1 MHMKRARN
9 LYSFQSIVLRIFL
22 LNNHG
27 KKGRSWKITK
37 VKEGFPRMTYQYTCE
52 NSAEFIF
59 SARIVFMRMRGL
71 KHDRTD
77 LMGGRGGYKHARVKI
92 TPKFI
97 LF

>member
-1 MHMKRARN
+1 
-9 LYSFQSIVLRIFL
+9 
-22 LNNHG
+22 
-27 KKGRSWKITK
+27 
-37 VKEGFPRMTYQYTCE
+37 MTYQYTCE

-77 LMGGRGGYKHARVKI
+77 LMGGRGGYKYARVKI